1 MSTPRDRL
9 LVDVA
14 RLAALPR
21 ERLVILAAGRR
32 GDFTGETGVVPG
44 AIPVTLEDDLAG
56 EAHGVRGRLPLP
68 EPAALTER
76 LRRWGVHDDSVVVVY
91 AATPTT
97 TPSVATRAWFVLRWA
112 GLPDVRLLDGGA
124 DAWRRAG
131 YPLVPPLPLAG
142 APGTATAR
150 PGHLPTLDAD
160 EAALAARRGPLYDTR
175 SGDQFALGHI
185 PGAASLPVGQVFRDG
200 RLLPPQELAAR
211 VGYTGDDGPPPAAY
225 CGGGVAATG
234 VAFAFA
240 TLGVTVPVYVASWSG
255 WTADADRPVATGA

>member
-1 MSTPRDRL
+1 MLTPRDRL

-21 ERLVILAAGRR
+21 ERLVVLAAGRR
-32 GDFTGETGVVPG
+32 AEFTGETAVVPG
-44 AIPVTLEDDLAG
+44 AIRVTLEDDLAG
-56 EAHGVRGRLPLP
+56 EPDGVRGRLPLP

-76 LRRWGVHDDSVVVVY
+76 FRRWGVHDDSVVVVY
-91 AATPTT
+91 AATPATS
-97 TPSVATRAWFVLRWA
+97 PSVATRAWFVLRWA
-112 GLPDVRLLDGGA
+112 GLRDVRVLDGGA
-124 DAWRRAG
+124 DAWQHAG
-131 YPLVPPLPLAG
+131 HPLAPPLPEAEK
-142 APGTATAR
+142 PGTATAR

-160 EAALAARRGPLYDTR
+160 GAALAARRGPLYDTR

-185 PGAASLPVGQVFRDG
+185 PGAVSLPVGEVFRNG
-200 RLLPPQELAAR
+200 RLLPTEDLAAR
-211 VGYTGDDGPPPAAY
+211 IGHTGDDEPAPAAY

-255 WTADADRPVATGA
+255 WTADADRPVETGA